1 MISVKESKV
10 IFSLGGSSP
19 FATDLSDEFP
29 GVDFFEVEAHMS
41 SPRDQRGVNVD
52 VTQNIVFMVVIK
64 LAGLQMDGVWNQFP
78 NSFVFLASLSVNTC
92 DPVQCLWK

>member
-1 MISVKESKV
+1 ML
-10 IFSLGGSSP
+10 FRLGGSSP
-19 FATDLSDEFP
+19 FATDLSDEFT

-41 SPRDQRGVNVD
+41 SPSDQRGVNVD

-64 LAGLQMDGVWNQFP
+64 LAGLQIQEVLDGVWNQFP